1 MSNETKKISEQMN
14 RLKEIS
20 ESLKN
25 QQVEIDD
32 VVSLV
37 DETAKIKK
45 DLEERFE
52 AINKALE
59 EREKDFS

>member
-1 MSNETKKISEQMN
+1 MSNTKKISEQMA

-25 QQVEIDD
+25 QQVEIDE

-37 DETAKIKK
+37 DETALIKK
-45 DLEERFE
+45 DLEERFNS
-52 AINKALE
+52 ITKALE
-59 EREKDFS
+59 EREKDFT